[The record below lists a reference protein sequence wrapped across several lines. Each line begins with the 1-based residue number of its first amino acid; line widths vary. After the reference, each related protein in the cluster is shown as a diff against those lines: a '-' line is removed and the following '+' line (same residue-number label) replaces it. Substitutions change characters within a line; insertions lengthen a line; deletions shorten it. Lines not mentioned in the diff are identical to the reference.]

1 MKQPIC
7 WRSYTLACLLT
18 DPCFTFSFCSQHQF
32 HIIFLLS
39 SSYFLIASLHLD
51 LPKYSSHHPSKE
63 IYLFLDLAHF
73 AIMWGIADIQLCN
86 LKIMNKHSLY
96 GQDDRQDIV
105 IAGKIFNQTY
115 RSWYSR
121 MDQVR
126 FVEDSLQK
134 I

>member
-18 DPCFTFSFCSQHQF
+18 DPCFTFFFSFCSQHQF

-39 SSYFLIASLHLD
+39 SSYFLITSLHLD
-51 LPKYSSHHPSKE
+51 LPK
-63 IYLFLDLAHF
+63 
-73 AIMWGIADIQLCN
+73 
-86 LKIMNKHSLY
+86 
-96 GQDDRQDIV
+96 
-105 IAGKIFNQTY
+105 TY

-121 MDQVR
+121 MDQVK
-126 FVEDSLQK
+126 FVEDSFQK